1 MISLLHGVIKE
12 VGSQSILLD
21 VGGVGFTVF
30 VPDEH
35 AFTLGQKQEVHVYFH
50 WNAEQGP
57 QLFGFTSKLSKTVFS
72 MIISCSG
79 IGPKIGLAALAQLSP
94 ESFLQAILLN
104 DIKTLSS
111 LSGIGTKKAEAL
123 VVCLKDKVAKLDSGI
138 TSGLGSEAG
147 TLKHFKQVSDA
158 LSSLNYS
165 RSEIAGALEFVK
177 KNSTD
182 TSKFDEMLRKA
193 LSFLAKR
200 AS

>member
-1 MISLLHGVIKE
+1 QQII
-12 VGSQSILLD
+12 LD
-21 VGGVGFTVF
+21 VSGVGFNLSVA
-30 VPDEH
+30 DEH
-35 AFTLGQKQEVHVYFH
+35 AFTVGQKQELQVYFH
-50 WNAEQGP
+50 WNTEQGP

-72 MIISCSG
+72 LIISCSG

-123 VVCLKDKVAKLDSGI
+123 VLCLKDKVSKLDVTTVSMP
-138 TSGLGSEAG
+138 GSEG
-147 TLKHFKQVSDA
+147 QTLKYFKQVSDA

-193 LSFLAKR
+193 LSFLSKKA
-200 AS
+200 